1 MGNLETRKKIINF
14 VWRLIE
20 QQQKWRLIDV
30 SKTHTARERK
40 ERWGEEIFPHFY
52 LKLNDSMKKSWSEFF
67 VIYEESV
74 GFLMLRFL
82 GNSGDNFDKKVLFGK
97 AFNDLFA
104 PM

>member
-30 SKTHTARERK
+30 SETHTARERK

-52 LKLNDSMKKSWSEFF
+52 FKLSESMKKNWSKFF
-67 VIYEESV
+67 RYLSRIC
-74 GFLMLRFL
+74 GLLMLRFL
-82 GNSGDNFDKKVLFGK
+82 GNSGHNFDIKVLFGK
-97 AFNDLFA
+97 EY
-104 PM
+104 